1 MPNSDA
7 VLTDYLR
14 RGDVAAWQEV
24 ARAHYASVYRLAL
37 RMLDN
42 AADAADATQETYCRA
57 FESRASLRNGRPLRP
72 WLLRIATNLSIDL
85 LRRRDVRSSHPP
97 ARPELSDDTHDG
109 AHRLIQAE
117 ETDRVHEAVGHIP
130 ADYRAVLVLRFQQ
143 GLTCEQIAQTLD
155 ISLSAVWTRLS
166 RAKAMVRKI
175 LERDET

>member
-1 MPNSDA
+1 MLDPDA
-7 VLTDYLR
+7 RLTDRLR
-14 RGDVAAWQEV
+14 RGDTAAWQEV
-24 ARAHYASVYRLAL
+24 ARAHYASVYRLTF

-57 FESRASLRNGRPLRP
+57 FGSRASLRNGRPLRP
-72 WLLRIATNLSIDL
+72 WLLKIATNLSIDF
-85 LRRRDVRSSHPP
+85 LRRQGVRSSHTP
-97 ARPELSDDTHDG
+97 ARSELSDDASDG

-117 ETDRVHEAVGHIP
+117 ETDRVRAAVGRIP

-143 GLTCEQIAQTLD
+143 GLNCEQIADTLD

-175 LERDET
+175 LEHDER